1 MSAREIAILGAGFIV
16 GAGTLIG
23 VAILIAVAAWKDIR
37 G

>member
-1 MSAREIAILGAGFIV
+1 MTAREIAILGAGFIV

>member
-1 MSAREIAILGAGFIV
+1 MTAREIAILGAGFIA

-23 VAILIAVAAWKDIR
+23 VAILIVAAWKDIR